1 MKEMKRISLI
11 YIFCTLCFSSVVARA
26 QDMAEP
32 GLLATLACK
41 LNEGRTV
48 QEVVQ
53 WGRSNDDPAGAQQ
66 IHIRVPVSR
75 FAGFQNLWDFQF
87 AMYFQDYAGYANFL
101 QAAASNNDGSLQELV
116 TCGGFLL
123 SDSLQVNME
132 AEPYTGQ
139 QTWMDTQ
146 YCMLNEGAT
155 YQDAHRWLS
164 NIADVAR
171 NYGSNIGMQMNVR
184 THGNLNQGNEANR
197 YYSIQRVGATPQDM
211 ARRLD
216 LNRVGNVQN
225 AVVDSGMEN
234 PNAEC
239 NNRTLWNTTVIYRR
253 N

>member
-1 MKEMKRISLI
+1 ME
-11 YIFCTLCFSSVVARA
+11 YF
-26 QDMAEP
+26 
-32 GLLATLACK
+32 
-41 LNEGRTV
+41 LN
-48 QEVVQ
+48 
-53 WGRSNDDPAGAQQ
+53 
-66 IHIRVPVSR
+66 
-75 FAGFQNLWDFQF
+75 
-87 AMYFQDYAGYANFL
+87 
-101 QAAASNNDGSLQELV
+101 
-116 TCGGFLL
+116 CGGFLFI
-123 SDSLQVNME
+123 SSLNGYFE

-155 YQDAHRWLS
+155 YQDAKRWLS

-211 ARRLD
+211 AHRLD

>member
-101 QAAASNNDGSLQELV
+101 QAVASNNDG
-116 TCGGFLL
+116 
-123 SDSLQVNME
+123 
-132 AEPYTGQ
+132 P
-139 QTWMDTQ
+139 
-146 YCMLNEGAT
+146 
-155 YQDAHRWLS
+155 
-164 NIADVAR
+164 I
-171 NYGSNIGMQMNVR
+171 I
-184 THGNLNQGNEANR
+184 
-197 YYSIQRVGATPQDM
+197 I
-211 ARRLD
+211 
-216 LNRVGNVQN
+216 
-225 AVVDSGMEN
+225 
-234 PNAEC
+234 
-239 NNRTLWNTTVIYRR
+239 
-253 N
+253 